1 MKEFTKYLKKMFK
14 QTDDLI
20 LKSNTI
26 KDTFLKPENA
36 CKYNKKYQPNLS
48 VIEPI
53 NEPIVKPKVLSSPKS
68 KVKITI
74 LH

>member
-26 KDTFLKPENA
+26 KDTFLEPKNV
-36 CKYNKKYQPNLS
+36 CKYNKKYQPDLS

>member
-1 MKEFTKYLKKMFK
+1 MNEFTKYLKKMFK

-26 KDTFLKPENA
+26 KDTFLTPENV
-36 CKYNKKYQPNLS
+36 CKYNKKCQTDLS

-53 NEPIVKPKVLSSPKS
+53 NKPIVKPKVLSSPKS

>member
-1 MKEFTKYLKKMFK
+1 MKEFKKYLKNMFK

-26 KDTFLKPENA
+26 KNTFLTPESVCN
-36 CKYNKKYQPNLS
+36 YNKKYQPDLS